1 MTNTK
6 AHMIIDA
13 KMNIFCQFVVVLTFS
28 LFFFSVEGG
37 LHLTLH
43 RKTHNRK
50 KELNEMNS
58 SKNIQAA
65 EQAAGLIRITG
76 TEELLRD
83 AKYISRADA
92 ADVVDFAI
100 QRSIANTSKWGI
112 PTLHC
117 FSCSATNAR
126 MLGRRGEMYAER
138 MRRREDGDDDDDDD
152 DDTSNNG
159 LNVWVVPLSA
169 LQNVLVLDSAT
180 MMTTETDNGNGKS
193 ERSRGKRFKL
203 KTSVVIHA
211 RNFEKRT
218 WTKCK
223 IVDVV
228 TSKRAID
235 DIVNAIAGQNIVDVS
250 FEGVVPLRLCEA
262 KGFLKQREVR
272 RIVERAASF
281 VVLKEVIES
290 RDSNVY
296 DLDKHEQR
304 KSSGGNFNNRRSNYS
319 RTKSNAAAR
328 RNTAE
333 SGTKVSVHAG
343 TKIATIG
350 SPFGVLSPNIF
361 SRLLNRGCISSALV
375 AIANQGTSNNI
386 NGVVS
391 PAVSVVDL
399 SIALKPGAE
408 GSPVF
413 LDESTSRSK
422 GPPIVVGILIPPLS
436 FAKERD
442 GGSSRGAFPL
452 MIHAPWIFGD
462 DANNTLDDDMPL
474 TTNKIVSAARNA
486 TESVCRV
493 EILDGAHFGSGILIS
508 KTGDDGD
515 SSEGI
520 VLTNR
525 HVVLPAIQ
533 EEKHS
538 KNAITLRFS
547 NGSWRRGVVQRVS
560 KGPLDLALVRV
571 LSLKNGGSG
580 ALPIVLPTRR
590 PARKQRSPAI
600 GDEVLVVAHDDRFG
614 NNVRKR
620 KFDKASPEVN
630 HGYVSKIAG
639 KKTMLVTS
647 ASVRS
652 GASGGALIDG
662 RTGHLIGVVTSN
674 ARLATRS
681 GGANV
686 YTDVNFIVNVSET
699 QGGIGE
705 IMDSYERDQ
714 EVIDA
719 WDLRSDNM
727 RSRL

>member
-6 AHMIIDA
+6 AHVINDP
-13 KMNIFCQFVVVLTFS
+13 KVNIFVSCKSRGS
-28 LFFFSVEGG
+28 LFFLFEGG
-37 LHLTLH
+37 LHFGQKNTTEK
-43 RKTHNRK
+43 R
-50 KELNEMNS
+50 ELINEMN

-138 MRRREDGDDDDDDD
+138 MRRREDGDDDYDY
-152 DDTSNNG
+152 DDTSNND

-180 MMTTETDNGNGKS
+180 VMTTETDNGKS

-203 KTSVVIHA
+203 KPSVVIHA
-211 RNFEKRT
+211 RNFEKKT

-223 IVDVV
+223 IVDMV

-296 DLDKHEQR
+296 DLDKREQR

-319 RTKSNAAAR
+319 RTWKSR

-375 AIANQGTSNNI
+375 AIANQSTSSNI

-422 GPPIVVGILIPPLS
+422 GQPIVVGILIPPLS

-452 MIHAPWIFGD
+452 MIHAPWILGD
-462 DANNTLDDDMPL
+462 DADNTLDDDMPL

-571 LSLKNGGSG
+571 LSLKNGGRG

-630 HGYVSKIAG
+630 HGYISKIAG

-652 GASGGALIDG
+652 GASGGALVDG

>member
-1 MTNTK
+1 MHFAQKNTTEK
-6 AHMIIDA
+6 
-13 KMNIFCQFVVVLTFS
+13 
-28 LFFFSVEGG
+28 
-37 LHLTLH
+37 
-43 RKTHNRK
+43 R
-50 KELNEMNS
+50 ELINEMN

-126 MLGRRGEMYAER
+126 SLGRRGEMYAER
-138 MRRREDGDDDDDDD
+138 LRGEDACEYNDDVIDK
-152 DDTSNNG
+152 TE

-169 LQNVLVLDSAT
+169 LQNVLVLHTTTPAT
-180 MMTTETDNGNGKS
+180 ITETDNGKS
-193 ERSRGKRFKL
+193 TGGSDSSGRKKFKL
-203 KTSVVIHA
+203 KPSVVIHA
-211 RNFEKRT
+211 RNFEKKT
-218 WTKCK
+218 WIKCK
-223 IVDVV
+223 VVDVI

-296 DLDKHEQR
+296 DLDKREQR

-319 RTKSNAAAR
+319 RTKSDAAAR

-333 SGTKVSVHAG
+333 SGTIISVHAG

-375 AIANQGTSNNI
+375 AIANQGTSSNI

-422 GPPIVVGILIPPLS
+422 GQPIVVGILIPPLS

-452 MIHAPWIFGD
+452 MIHAPWILGD
-462 DANNTLDDDMPL
+462 DADNTLDDDMPL

-652 GASGGALIDG
+652 GASGGALVDG

>member
-1 MTNTK
+1 
-6 AHMIIDA
+6 
-13 KMNIFCQFVVVLTFS
+13 
-28 LFFFSVEGG
+28 
-37 LHLTLH
+37 
-43 RKTHNRK
+43 
-50 KELNEMNS
+50 
-58 SKNIQAA
+58 
-65 EQAAGLIRITG
+65 
-76 TEELLRD
+76 
-83 AKYISRADA
+83 
-92 ADVVDFAI
+92 
-100 QRSIANTSKWGI
+100 
-112 PTLHC
+112 
-117 FSCSATNAR
+117 
-126 MLGRRGEMYAER
+126 MYAER
-138 MRRREDGDDDDDDD
+138 LRDEDACEYNDDVIDK
-152 DDTSNNG
+152 TQ

-169 LQNVLVLDSAT
+169 LQNVLVLDTTTPAT
-180 MMTTETDNGNGKS
+180 ITETDNGKSTGGSDSSGGK
-193 ERSRGKRFKL
+193 KFKL
-203 KTSVVIHA
+203 KPSVVIHA
-211 RNFEKRT
+211 RNFEKKT
-218 WTKCK
+218 WIKCK
-223 IVDVV
+223 VVDVI

-250 FEGVVPLRLCEA
+250 FEGVVPLRLSEV

-272 RIVERAASF
+272 RVVEKAASF
-281 VVLKEVIES
+281 VVLKEVIENM
-290 RDSNVY
+290 DSGVY
-296 DLDKHEQR
+296 DADTHEQ
-304 KSSGGNFNNRRSNYS
+304 KKILDGNGNSRRSNYG
-319 RTKSNAAAR
+319 RTKGNGSHTAR
-328 RNTAE
+328 RNFE
-333 SGTKVSVHAG
+333 GGKNDKVSVHAG
-343 TKIATIG
+343 MKIATLG

-361 SRLLNRGCISSALV
+361 SRLLNRGCVSSALV
-375 AIANQGTSNNI
+375 AIANQDTSSNVDRVI
-386 NGVVS
+386 P

-413 LDESTSRSK
+413 LDESTGRAK
-422 GPPIVVGILIPPLS
+422 GQPIVVGVLIPPLS

-452 MIHAPWIFGD
+452 MVHAPWILGD
-462 DANNTLDDDMPL
+462 DGAETDNLPVP
-474 TTNKIVSAARNA
+474 TNKNVSAARNA

-508 KTGDDGD
+508 KAGDDDD

-533 EEKHS
+533 EVNNS
-538 KNAITLRFS
+538 RNAITLRFS

-560 KGPLDLALVRV
+560 KGPLDLALVHV
-571 LSLKNGGSG
+571 LSLKSGGSG

-590 PARKQRSPAI
+590 PSRKQRSPAI

-614 NNVRKR
+614 NNVRRR

-630 HGYVSKIAG
+630 FGHVSKIAG

-647 ASVRS
+647 APVRS
-652 GASGGALIDG
+652 GASGGALVDG

-674 ARLATRS
+674 ARLATRG

-705 IMDSYERDQ
+705 IMDSYEHDQ

-719 WDLRSDNM
+719 WDLRSDDM
-727 RSRL
+727 PRSRL

>member
-6 AHMIIDA
+6 AHVINDP
-13 KMNIFCQFVVVLTFS
+13 KVNIFVSCKSRGS
-28 LFFFSVEGG
+28 LFFLFEGG
-37 LHLTLH
+37 LHFGQKNTTEK
-43 RKTHNRK
+43 R
-50 KELNEMNS
+50 ELINEMN

-138 MRRREDGDDDDDDD
+138 MRRREDGDDYYYYY
-152 DDTSNNG
+152 DTSNND

-180 MMTTETDNGNGKS
+180 VMTTETDNGKS

-203 KTSVVIHA
+203 KPSVVIHA
-211 RNFEKRT
+211 RNFEKKT

-296 DLDKHEQR
+296 DLDKREQR

-319 RTKSNAAAR
+319 RTWKSR

-375 AIANQGTSNNI
+375 AIANQSTSSNI

-422 GPPIVVGILIPPLS
+422 GQPIVVGILIPPLS

-452 MIHAPWIFGD
+452 MIHAPWILGD
-462 DANNTLDDDMPL
+462 DADNTLDDDMPL

-538 KNAITLRFS
+538 KNAITLRFA

-571 LSLKNGGSG
+571 LSLKNGGRG

-652 GASGGALIDG
+652 GASGGALVDG

-705 IMDSYERDQ
+705 IIDSYERDQ

>member
-6 AHMIIDA
+6 AHVINDP
-13 KMNIFCQFVVVLTFS
+13 KVNIFVSCKSRGS
-28 LFFFSVEGG
+28 LFFLFEGG
-37 LHLTLH
+37 LHFGQKNTTEK
-43 RKTHNRK
+43 R
-50 KELNEMNS
+50 ELINEMN

-138 MRRREDGDDDDDDD
+138 MRRREDGDDDYDY
-152 DDTSNNG
+152 DDTSNND

-180 MMTTETDNGNGKS
+180 VMTTETDNGKS

-203 KTSVVIHA
+203 KPSVVIHA
-211 RNFEKRT
+211 RNFEKKT

-296 DLDKHEQR
+296 DLDKREQR

-319 RTKSNAAAR
+319 RTKSDAAA
-328 RNTAE
+328 NTAE

-375 AIANQGTSNNI
+375 AIANQGTSSNI

-422 GPPIVVGILIPPLS
+422 GQPIVVGILIPPLS

-452 MIHAPWIFGD
+452 MIHAPWILGD
-462 DANNTLDDDMPL
+462 DADNTLDDDMPL

-571 LSLKNGGSG
+571 LSLKNGGRG

-652 GASGGALIDG
+652 GASGGALVDG

>member
-6 AHMIIDA
+6 AHVINDP
-13 KMNIFCQFVVVLTFS
+13 KVNIFVSCKSRGS
-28 LFFFSVEGG
+28 LFFLFEGG
-37 LHLTLH
+37 LHFGQKNTTEK
-43 RKTHNRK
+43 R
-50 KELNEMNS
+50 ELINEMN

-138 MRRREDGDDDDDDD
+138 MRRREDGDDDYDY
-152 DDTSNNG
+152 DDTSNND

-180 MMTTETDNGNGKS
+180 VMTTETDNGKS

-203 KTSVVIHA
+203 KPSVVIHA
-211 RNFEKRT
+211 RNFEKKT

-296 DLDKHEQR
+296 DLDKREQR

-319 RTKSNAAAR
+319 RTWKSR

-375 AIANQGTSNNI
+375 AIANQSTSSNI

-422 GPPIVVGILIPPLS
+422 GQPIVVGILIPPLS

-452 MIHAPWIFGD
+452 MIHAPWILGD
-462 DANNTLDDDMPL
+462 DADNTLDDDMPL

-571 LSLKNGGSG
+571 LSLKNGGRG

-630 HGYVSKIAG
+630 HGYISKIAG

-652 GASGGALIDG
+652 GASGGALVDG

>member
-6 AHMIIDA
+6 AHVINDP
-13 KMNIFCQFVVVLTFS
+13 KVNIFVSCKSRGS
-28 LFFFSVEGG
+28 LFFLFEGG
-37 LHLTLH
+37 LHFGQKNTTEK
-43 RKTHNRK
+43 R
-50 KELNEMNS
+50 ELINEMN

-138 MRRREDGDDDDDDD
+138 MRRREDGDDDYDY
-152 DDTSNNG
+152 DDTSNND

-180 MMTTETDNGNGKS
+180 VMTTETDNGKS

-203 KTSVVIHA
+203 KPSVVIHA
-211 RNFEKRT
+211 RNFEKKT

-296 DLDKHEQR
+296 DLDKREQR

-319 RTKSNAAAR
+319 RTKSDAAAR

-333 SGTKVSVHAG
+333 SGSTKVSVHAG

-375 AIANQGTSNNI
+375 AIANQSTSSNI

-422 GPPIVVGILIPPLS
+422 GQPIVVGILIPPLS

-452 MIHAPWIFGD
+452 MIHAPWILGD
-462 DANNTLDDDMPL
+462 DADNTLDDDMPL

-571 LSLKNGGSG
+571 LSLKNGGRG

-652 GASGGALIDG
+652 GASGGALVDG

-705 IMDSYERDQ
+705 IIDSYERDQ